1 MRFSPKRRLKTA
13 SILIALVGL
22 QWSYPAFAESRPPF
36 ALSFMGMTVHNVEAT
51 VDFLTQCLGVRPVHT
66 RSNWAML
73 SNGWVDPV
81 VEGSLGLTWE
91 LFEASE
97 SAGIERFQAVRP
109 SFVVQRLA
117 ALTEELRER
126 GVPLGEPSVDGKW
139 GPSIELVTPE
149 GTRLLLAEDFDDP
162 GPKDLRR
169 PQVGWVEVQ
178 TRDHSAQV
186 EFYSRVFGLQREARG
201 EVVVLSQ
208 GPAAPSLRLLPS
220 PLVVP
225 AQTSQPGLLDVPV
238 WVSFETTNA
247 SAAASWFEDQAVVV
261 LQQPRFRGFGTEIV
275 IADVDGNPI
284 QVVDY
289 TFSDWI
295 RRRAH
300 RILHRIF
307 QRGAKRMDG
316 LDSSEYSCR

>member
-1 MRFSPKRRLKTA
+1 M
-13 SILIALVGL
+13 
-22 QWSYPAFAESRPPF
+22 
-36 ALSFMGMTVHNVEAT
+36 
-51 VDFLTQCLGVRPVHT
+51 
-66 RSNWAML
+66 
-73 SNGWVDPV
+73 
-81 VEGSLGLTWE
+81 
-91 LFEASE
+91 
-97 SAGIERFQAVRP
+97 
-109 SFVVQRLA
+109 
-117 ALTEELRER
+117 
-126 GVPLGEPSVDGKW
+126 
-139 GPSIELVTPE
+139 TPE

-289 TFSDWI
+289 TFSD
-295 RRRAH
+295 
-300 RILHRIF
+300 
-307 QRGAKRMDG
+307 
-316 LDSSEYSCR
+316 